1 MPSNTIKYLQV
12 KNAQQNI
19 VIQDYDV
26 IFEQLQWY
34 SLYRIRLLKND
45 LSTGDEVKV
54 VVLYIET
61 AYDIAEQLPLNLAC
75 DGKTFAM
82 IRNINPDFEYKRRME
97 RRSIFSAWF
106 KF

>member
-1 MPSNTIKYLQV
+1 MRKKIPLYKTMSQYL
-12 KNAQQNI
+12 NNI
-19 VIQDYDV
+19 NDICCIELEDL
-26 IFEQLQWY
+26 E
-34 SLYRIRLLKND
+34 ND
-45 LSTGDEVKV
+45 LSTGEKVKV

-75 DGKTFAM
+75 DGKTFAT

-97 RRSIFSAWF
+97 RRSIFLARF